1 MKKVL
6 VAMSGGVDSSMS
18 LVMLKKQGYSPVGV
32 TLKLVEGSR
41 CCDIEAVSHAKTV
54 CEKYGVP
61 HYVFDVSKSFKKTVI
76 NYFID
81 ELRHSRTPNPCVM
94 CNRFLKFAELFKI
107 AKKLKIDF
115 VATGHYALIKSG
127 ELFMAK
133 DKAKD
138 QSYYLCFLKKEWLKK
153 ILFPIGKYTKNEVYK
168 MAGKEGL
175 DFLVEKRQSQDLCFI
190 DPKLKGLFVS
200 RLIKEKKGKIVDV
213 SGAVLGTHNGIH
225 NYTIG
230 QGKGLNLSGGP
241 LFVIGFNEKKNFV
254 IISNDENDPRLFSSV
269 VKLKNV
275 NFVSKKPRGKIE
287 VMAKIRYQQKL
298 SKAVLNGSVLEFKK
312 PQRAVTKGQ
321 IAVFYRGWKCLGGG
335 VIK

>member
-18 LVMLKKQGYSPVGV
+18 LVLLKKQGYSPVGV
-32 TLKLVEGSR
+32 TLKLVDGSR

-54 CEKYGVP
+54 CKKYDVP

-76 NYFID
+76 SYFID

-107 AKKLKIDF
+107 ARKLKIDF
-115 VATGHYALIKSG
+115 VATGHYALASGG

-138 QSYYLCFLKKEWLKK
+138 QSYYLCFLKKDWLKK

-175 DFLVEKRQSQDLCFI
+175 DFLVEKKQSQDLCFI

-213 SGAVLGTHNGIH
+213 NCVVLGAHNGIH

-230 QGKGLNLSGGP
+230 QRKGLNLSGGP
-241 LFVIGFNEKKNFV
+241 WFVVGFNEKKNFV
-254 IISNDENDPRLFSSV
+254 IISNNENDPRLYTKI

-298 SKAVLNGSVLEFKK
+298 SKAVLNGNVLEFKK

-321 IAVFYRGWKCLGGG
+321 IAVFYRGQKCIGGG